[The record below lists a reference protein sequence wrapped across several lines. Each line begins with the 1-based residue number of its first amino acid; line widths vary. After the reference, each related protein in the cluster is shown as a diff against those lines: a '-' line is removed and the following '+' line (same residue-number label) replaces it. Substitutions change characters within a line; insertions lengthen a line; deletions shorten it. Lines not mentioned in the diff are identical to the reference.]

1 MLIVSGV
8 CRLRHNTR
16 RNVSQK
22 GVKMNMCFLYLE
34 QNGISGDFV
43 SATCWIQGV
52 YVYKELQSRV
62 DKVAYFGIPKDMAID
77 GIYDDGDLC
86 PTINQ
91 FDKEPDPDC
100 RPMHKTFYLQVNLH

>member
-1 MLIVSGV
+1 
-8 CRLRHNTR
+8 
-16 RNVSQK
+16 
-22 GVKMNMCFLYLE
+22 MNMCFLYLE
-34 QNGISGDFV
+34 HNGISSDFV

-77 GIYDDGDLC
+77 GIYNDGDLC

-91 FDKEPDPDC
+91 FEKEPDPDC
-100 RPMHKTFYLQVNLH
+100 RPMHKTFYLQVNLHQISCN